1 MGADRS
7 GRACSRSTRGAV
19 RGCSGGHRLGG
30 VAVSGARRFGVGRS
44 APLTSA
50 GVPVGTQLCWHT
62 LGGVRV
68 SWHRSAPPHPR
79 RLGKPALL
87 WRRPGAGVVPCGDRP
102 VTSVKDRL
110 RSWRSAHS
118 RLDYSS
124 SLACPE
130 SFWGSLGLFF
140 EETEDYIFYREQAVF
155 LIFVSFFRCNFYL
168 CSNPNLLVW
177 VRPGGIAHVPR
188 PPASQGTVGPRSRA
202 RAAPPGGPVD
212 QPDEAHPRPSR

>member
-1 MGADRS
+1 MGGGGQERPGLRPVRPGSRTGMLRRAPAPGS
-7 GRACSRSTRGAV
+7 GRERGPEVWGRAV
-19 RGCSGGHRLGG
+19 CTPDVRRCPGGHTAALAHARGG
-30 VAVSGARRFGVGRS
+30 EGEL
-44 APLTSA
+44 AP
-50 GVPVGTQLCWHT
+50 VW
-62 LGGVRV
+62 
-68 SWHRSAPPHPR
+68 APPPR

-87 WRRPGAGVVPCGDRP
+87 WPRPGAGAVPCGDRP

-110 RSWRSAHS
+110 RSWRSAHF

-130 SFWGSLGLFF
+130 SFWVSLGLFF

-177 VRPGGIAHVPR
+177 VRPGGIAHVP
-188 PPASQGTVGPRSRA
+188 PASRGTVGPCSGA
-202 RAAPPGGPVD
+202 GAAPPGGPAD